1 MTSFGADV
9 LVVGAGPVGLALGC
23 DLLLH
28 GLSCRIIDLLDAPVI
43 YSKAAV
49 AHARTLEIFERLG
62 VADAALAR
70 SQLIHGMSAY
80 SAGKR
85 VMHVVLGEMDSPFPH
100 IYGISQHDTEAILAE
115 RFLGLGGRIE
125 RGTRLESLAQDA
137 DGVSATLVRDPG
149 SREQLRTRWLVGCD
163 GAHSTV
169 RKALGLTFDGSP
181 YEEKIIQTDVRVKWP
196 RHIDN
201 DEMIAFVTP
210 DGPIGCFPFFK
221 DGRYRVIKMYMESP
235 PETEPTLATFQA
247 LMDAAIPGVELSDP
261 AWIIGFRIHHRLA
274 SRYRV
279 DRVFIAGDA
288 AHIHSPVGGQG
299 MNTGIQDAHNLAWKL
314 ALVSRGVAHP
324 RLLDSY
330 EAERRP
336 IAEELLRNTDRAMR
350 AAGKVVPLRH
360 PLALSLRNGLMS
372 LVSSLDFVRNNM
384 AQAVSMVDRNYRD
397 SALVAQHREPI
408 WRANV
413 IPRRET
419 ELPDLAA
426 WSAFGSGP
434 EPGDRAPDVIY
445 EAGDIDAPARLFQRL
460 DPTRHTLLLFDGEAA
475 TEGGYRSLRGIA
487 ERVAARC
494 GDAVTS
500 ILVTPQP
507 QLPESAGWQGPVI
520 LDEVGSIHQRYGARA
535 ECLYLIRPDGHIAY
549 RSQPADGEK
558 LLAYLDTL
566 FTPR

>member
-23 DLLLH
+23 ELLLQ
-28 GLSCRIIDLLDAPVI
+28 GLSCRLIDLLDAPVI

-49 AHARTLEIFERLG
+49 AHARTFEIFEKLG
-62 VADAALAR
+62 VVEAALAR

-80 SAGKR
+80 SSGKR
-85 VMHVVLGEMDSPFPH
+85 VMHVTLGGMDSPFPH

-115 RFLGLGGRIE
+115 RFVSLGGRIE
-125 RGTRLESLAQDA
+125 RGCRLESLTQDA
-137 DGVSATLVRDPG
+137 DGVSATLMREPG
-149 SREQLRTRWLVGCD
+149 SRESLRTRFLVGCD

-169 RKALGLTFDGSP
+169 RKAVGIVFEGSP
-181 YEEKIIQTDVRVKWP
+181 YEEKIVQTDVRVKWP

-201 DEMIAFVTP
+201 DEMIAFVAP
-210 DGPIGCFPFFK
+210 DGPVGVFPFFR
-221 DGRYRVIKMYMESP
+221 DGRYRIVKMYMESP
-235 PETEPTLATFQA
+235 PEGEPTLATFQS
-247 LMDAAIPGVELSDP
+247 LMEAVMPGVELSDP

-274 SRYRV
+274 SRYRA

-288 AHIHSPVGGQG
+288 AHIHSPIGGQG

-314 ALVSRGVAHP
+314 AKVVRGVAHP
-324 RLLDSY
+324 GLLDSY

-336 IAEELLRNTDRAMR
+336 IAEELLRGTDLAMR

-360 PLALSLRNGLMS
+360 PIALSLRNGLMS
-372 LVSSLDFVRNNM
+372 LVSSLDFVRHNM
-384 AQAVSMVDRNYRD
+384 AQAVSMVERNYRG
-397 SALVAQHREPI
+397 SAFVAQHREPI

-413 IPRRET
+413 LSRRES
-419 ELPDLAA
+419 ELPDLSA

-434 EPGDRAPDVIY
+434 EPGDRAPDVVY
-445 EAGDIDAPARLFQRL
+445 AGADTDAPRRLFPRL
-460 DPTRHTLLLFDGEAA
+460 DALQHTLLLFDGEAA
-475 TEGGYRSLRGIA
+475 TEGGYRNLRSIA

-500 ILVTPQP
+500 ILVSPQA
-507 QLPESAGWQGPVI
+507 QLPDSAGWQGPLI
-520 LDEVGSIHQRYGARA
+520 PDAEQRIHQRYGARA

-558 LLAYLDTL
+558 LLAYLDTV